1 MKQETIFG
9 YPLEQ
14 LQKEAAA
21 IFATHAVG
29 EKVKDKAIKE
39 QFKLVYD
46 RHPYKEKVKGEY
58 DLIVVKKRKFNRKCF
73 AIRISAEKI
82 FTFSLRHALKKKQK

>member
-14 LQKEAAA
+14 LHKEAAA

-46 RHPYKEKVKGEY
+46 RHPYK
-58 DLIVVKKRKFNRKCF
+58 
-73 AIRISAEKI
+73 
-82 FTFSLRHALKKKQK
+82 